1 LTNLRVGKKTQ
12 LTLETRDRHNKR
24 LDRGGE
30 EISAEIRYRDAG
42 VSRSLLVDIEDLRDG
57 TYSIAF
63 VPDVAGKL
71 VLSVT
76 VKGQPVKVG
85 GAPARPSH

>member
-1 LTNLRVGKKTQ
+1 
-12 LTLETRDRHNKR
+12 
-24 LDRGGE
+24 
-30 EISAEIRYRDAG
+30 
-42 VSRSLLVDIEDLRDG
+42 VDIEYLRDG